1 MVHIYH
7 GDGKG
12 KSTASFGLAV
22 RALGQD
28 YHVILAQ
35 FLKSRDVGEI
45 RMLNSLENILV
56 LRPKIDNVFSF
67 QMTDAQKENTLL
79 EHNIL
84 FKNAINAIDC
94 TQKTLIIF
102 DEIIGA
108 TTENLIDRV
117 IVIKFLEDNKENE
130 NLEIVLTGR
139 NPIDEYIKNADYIT
153 KMEKERHPYD
163 KGVMMRKGVEY

>member
-1 MVHIYH
+1 MIHIYH

-12 KSTASFGLAV
+12 KSTASFGLSI

-28 YHVILAQ
+28 YKVILAQ
-35 FLKSRDVGEI
+35 FLKSRDCGEI
-45 RMLNSLENILV
+45 KMFRNLDNIDV
-56 LRPKIDNVFSF
+56 LRANIDNVFSF
-67 QMTDAQKENTLL
+67 QMNDAQKKNTII

-84 FKNAINAIDC
+84 FNIAVNKIDS
-94 TQKTLIIF
+94 TKKTLIIF

-108 TTENLIDRV
+108 TAENLI
-117 IVIKFLEDNKENE
+117 NKEDIIEFLKNNRTNE

-139 NPIDEYIKNADYIT
+139 NPIDEYLAYADYIT

-163 KGVMMRKGVEY
+163 TGTTMRKGIEY